1 MRAKHRSTLADI
13 FSKPT
18 PPDIRWEDVEA
29 MFGACGV
36 QIVQRSG
43 SRVGLIKDD
52 ERIVVHRPH
61 PKPELGRATVRDIA
75 AFLKTVGI
83 EP

>member
-1 MRAKHRSTLADI
+1 MRAKHRRILADI

-18 PPDIRWEDVEA
+18 PSDLRWADVEA
-29 MFGACGV
+29 MLGACGV
-36 QIVQRSG
+36 KIVQRSG
-43 SRVGLIKDD
+43 SRVGLIKGG

-61 PKPELGRATVRDIA
+61 PTPLVGQATVRDIA
-75 AFLKTVGI
+75 VFLKAVGI

>member
-1 MRAKHRSTLADI
+1 MRAKHRRILADI

-18 PPDIRWEDVEA
+18 PSDIRWEDVEA
-29 MFGACGV
+29 MLGACGV

-43 SRVGLIKDD
+43 SRVGLMKGG

-61 PKPELGRATVRDIA
+61 PKPIAGQATVRDIA

>member
-1 MRAKHRSTLADI
+1 MRAKHRRILAEV

-18 PPDIRWEDVEA
+18 PSDIRWGDVEA
-29 MFGACGV
+29 MLGAYGV

-43 SRVGLIKDD
+43 SRVGLIKGN
-52 ERIVVHRPH
+52 ERIIVHRPH
-61 PKPELGRATVRDIA
+61 PKPIVGQATVRDIA
-75 AFLKTVGI
+75 VFLKTVGI